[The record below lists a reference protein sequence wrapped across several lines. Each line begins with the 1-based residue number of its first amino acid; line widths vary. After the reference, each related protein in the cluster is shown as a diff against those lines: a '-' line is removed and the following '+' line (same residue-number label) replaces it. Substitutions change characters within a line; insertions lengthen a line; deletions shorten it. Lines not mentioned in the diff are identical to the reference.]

1 MSLFHQMQM
10 VPIQQMTPSE
20 KWEAL
25 VMHLQVQQHR
35 EMQVATLQMM
45 GIPSARD
52 RLPTLTEEQN
62 ACSHNE
68 YHEEGNASYPGWQC
82 KLCGARLCYMPTRN
96 TLQNLQMRQKEQ
108 LQSATSAA
116 MPSTREIQLMNARV
130 QANQDLSDRLEA
142 ETAIGMASVSA
153 AIQDLAR
160 VLENLG
166 VQQRTSTQSLM
177 VSMQQMASSSS
188 TSNAMGQAPTPR
200 MMGATTSVKRNTP
213 EEEITSWTKMCSYST
228 LPKKIQTGLE
238 EQFCVLWWADAC
250 RWVLQICC
258 CSRQYP
264 FPMCVS
270 ADSKAGRRLVNY
282 ACAHGDANTFD
293 IVWMHLHHLCTAWNF
308 AKQININ
315 IHT

>member
-1 MSLFHQMQM
+1 
-10 VPIQQMTPSE
+10 
-20 KWEAL
+20 
-25 VMHLQVQQHR
+25 MHLQVQQHR

-62 ACSHNE
+62 ACSHNV
-68 YHEEGNASYPGWQC
+68 YHAEGNASYHGWKC

-108 LQSATSAA
+108 LQRRRRSATSAA

-213 EEEITSWTKMCSYST
+213 EGRSLHGRKCAV
-228 LPKKIQTGLE
+228 IQPCRRKSRPALRNNFVFFD
-238 EQFCVLWWADAC
+238 EQMPVAESC
-250 RWVLQICC
+250 RSVAA
-258 CSRQYP
+258 
-264 FPMCVS
+264 
-270 ADSKAGRRLVNY
+270 ADSILSRCV
-282 ACAHGDANTFD
+282 
-293 IVWMHLHHLCTAWNF
+293 
-308 AKQININ
+308 
-315 IHT
+315 

>member
-1 MSLFHQMQM
+1 
-10 VPIQQMTPSE
+10 
-20 KWEAL
+20 
-25 VMHLQVQQHR
+25 MHLQVQQHR

-62 ACSHNE
+62 ACSHNV
-68 YHEEGNASYPGWQC
+68 YHAEGNASYHGWKC

-166 VQQRTSTQSLM
+166 VQQYTQYTPYTPYAQYTPYTPYYTPYTPYTPYTSYTPSPSPTHDGCHDL
-177 VSMQQMASSSS
+177 
-188 TSNAMGQAPTPR
+188 GQ
-200 MMGATTSVKRNTP
+200 
-213 EEEITSWTKMCSYST
+213 EEHSRGGDHFMDENVQ
-228 LPKKIQTGLE
+228 LFNPAE
-238 EQFCVLWWADAC
+238 ENPD
-250 RWVLQICC
+250 R
-258 CSRQYP
+258 P
-264 FPMCVS
+264 
-270 ADSKAGRRLVNY
+270 
-282 ACAHGDANTFD
+282 
-293 IVWMHLHHLCTAWNF
+293 
-308 AKQININ
+308 
-315 IHT
+315 